1 MTREDLIKC
10 NAVFD
15 HVHGL
20 GEFEVEEANRHIVN
34 IGLSQCRNRHPSVG
48 DLVEGVYYS
57 THEYRFGLVE
67 SVSRSGVI
75 GVCYD
80 PYVPFIYSSRTDVRL
95 SVSGGPFTHAHMSCF
110 ELVADEEPRMFCAWG
125 ECGGCAD
132 GAFNFPAKV
141 KRWRL
146 VEAPKVGRDVW
157 DTNTITYEVTGSKHF
172 KGIRIGFGAE
182 PGDKAEVQSM
192 DGSWFETEYLGY
204 TAATIQKLEHEIG
217 KEVTHGIR

>member
-10 NAVFD
+10 NTVFE

-34 IGLSQCRNRHPSVG
+34 IDLSQRRNRHPSVG
-48 DLVEGVYYS
+48 DLVEGVYWN

-67 SVSRSGVI
+67 KVSTLGVV
-75 GVCYD
+75 GVCYQ
-80 PYVPFIYSSRTDVRL
+80 PYVPFIYSTETDVRL
-95 SVSGGPFTHAHMSCF
+95 SVSGGPFTHAYISCF

-125 ECGGCAD
+125 ECGGCAN

-157 DTNTITYEVTGSKHF
+157 DTNTITYEVTGSKYF
-172 KGIRIGFGAE
+172 KGIRIGFGAM
-182 PGDKAEVQSM
+182 PGDKAKVQHM
-192 DGSWFETEYLGY
+192 DDSWFETEYLGY
-204 TAATIQKLEHEIG
+204 TAATIQKLEHEMG
-217 KEVTHGIR
+217 KEATHGL